1 MTNSMSHVVFAA
13 GVLLLVNSAF
23 QILVVRAARRQGTL
37 GSTTLRGRTAS
48 PITAPIVE
56 LHLLPKRFLV
66 VFFGL
71 VSIAFSEA
79 FATTAFGVVICA
91 GLSSYL
97 GLEVWAMTR
106 AQLSPSQ
113 LFGLDTLLYLA
124 PSICF
129 AVVAASWF
137 VT

>member
-1 MTNSMSHVVFAA
+1 MSHFAFAA
-13 GVLLLVNSAF
+13 GILLLFNSVF
-23 QILVVRAARRQGTL
+23 QIWVVRLVRRQGTL
-37 GSTTLRGRTAS
+37 GSTTLSGSTAS
-48 PITAPIVE
+48 PITAFTVE

-66 VFFGL
+66 IFFGL
-71 VSIAFSEA
+71 VSIAFSDTLA
-79 FATTAFGVVICA
+79 STAFGVVISA

-113 LFGLDTLLYLA
+113 LFGLDTLLYAA
-124 PSICF
+124 PAICL